1 MNGFDKMNSKFD
13 VINKIIDTLKLINN
27 VEAITILDKDI
38 ILQQLREAYIAVLE
52 MDTEITC
59 PSCDEGTHEAGK
71 PVLTEETQ
79 SVPETAVQESE
90 NLPEVTQP
98 EIAEVEMPSVAGP
111 EHVEEEVT
119 LRETI
124 EVSFTSEITNVIP
137 EEIPVTEEPEVM
149 ADPIPDIKEP
159 ELFAD
164 DEPAEIVEKPS
175 IQSAVHTIPVPEL
188 SFSSQ
193 NQEQEFEGNEDI
205 LHFISSGTKPAPR
218 QEPEKKEE
226 SVPVADSTEVP
237 SPGPVT
243 TEIPQG
249 KNPEVVTPQEP
260 EIKIDQV
267 YHAEVTVET
276 TTSTQK
282 RSLNDLLTEKKEDN
296 SLNTKFQN
304 AKIVD
309 LTKSISIN
317 DKFLFIKELFRNRG
331 EEFSQ
336 SIQALNNCRDI
347 EEAFGVMEKLK
358 KHYFW
363 DSTSPAYL
371 ALCDLVRRKF

>member
-59 PSCDEGTHEAGK
+59 PSCNEGAHEPGK
-71 PVLTEETQ
+71 PALTEETE

-90 NLPEVTQP
+90 DPVEVTQP
-98 EIAEVEMPSVAGP
+98 EIAEAEIPSVAGP
-111 EHVEEEVT
+111 EQIEEVT
-119 LRETI
+119 VRETF

-137 EEIPVTEEPEVM
+137 EETPVTEEPTVM
-149 ADPIPDIKEP
+149 ADPIPEIKEP

-164 DEPAEIVEKPS
+164 HETTEIAEKPS
-175 IQSAVHTIPVPEL
+175 TQSAVHTIPVPEL

-193 NQEQEFEGNEDI
+193 NQEQEFEGDEDI
-205 LHFISSGTKPAPR
+205 LHFISSGTKPAP
-218 QEPEKKEE
+218 QPQPEKKEE
-226 SVPVADSTEVP
+226 SVPVADSTEVL

-243 TEIPQG
+243 TEIPQV
-249 KNPEVVTPQEP
+249 KNPEVVTAQEP